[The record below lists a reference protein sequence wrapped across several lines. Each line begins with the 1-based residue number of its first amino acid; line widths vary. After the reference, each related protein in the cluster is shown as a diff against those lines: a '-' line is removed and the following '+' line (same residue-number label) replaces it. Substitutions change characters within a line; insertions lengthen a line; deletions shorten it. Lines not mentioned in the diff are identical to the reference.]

1 MTFWE
6 KNMALPIT
14 GSFTWCPG
22 PAATHRLGSTLGGKG
37 KFSGDRGRHREKS
50 VQLQPGCYTGKPVS
64 GIRRPATLM
73 SVQEQVGK

>member
-1 MTFWE
+1 MVPRPSSHTQ
-6 KNMALPIT
+6 ARVHI
-14 GSFTWCPG
+14 
-22 PAATHRLGSTLGGKG
+22 GGKG

-50 VQLQPGCYTGKPVS
+50 VQLQPGCHTGKPVS